1 MCRLRRSGRRIRF
14 ASSTGIRANTSWL
27 RWLFLSGLAACN
39 PDAGSSAGPSA
50 ERPAEKPS
58 VTSNGVGEAT
68 LAASRA
74 ALVSELATLDITDA
88 RILEVIGHVPRHE
101 FVPAA
106 YRSRSYENTA
116 LPIAENQTISPPYM
130 VALMTQLLE
139 LKGGERVLEIG
150 TGSGYQA
157 AVLGELVGAGE
168 VYTVEIRGALRR
180 KAKERLES
188 LRQREILH
196 YEKLETI
203 VGDGAKGHPKAAP
216 YDAIVVT
223 AAPRRTPVALLNQLK
238 EGGRMVIPV
247 GDYSNQ
253 QLQLI
258 RKGSDGSIS
267 EEVIQ
272 PTLFVPLDP
281 PARANREP

>member
-1 MCRLRRSGRRIRF
+1 M
-14 ASSTGIRANTSWL
+14 
-27 RWLFLSGLAACN
+27 SGLAACS
-39 PDAGSSAGPSA
+39 PDAGPTVGPSPVTP
-50 ERPAEKPS
+50 PADKPS
-58 VTSNGVGEAT
+58 ATGGVGDAA

-74 ALVSELATLDITDA
+74 ALVLELGRLDITDA
-88 RILEVIGHVPRHE
+88 RVLEVIGRVPRHE
-101 FVPAA
+101 FVPAT

-168 VYTVEIRGALRR
+168 VYTVEIRDALRQ

-188 LRQREILH
+188 LHERDVLH
-196 YEKLETI
+196 YEKLETV
-203 VGDGAKGHPKAAP
+203 VGDGAKGHPEAAP

-247 GDYSNQ
+247 GDYSHQ

-272 PTLFVPLDP
+272 PTLFVPLEP
-281 PARANREP
+281 SARAARRP